1 MGRALAAVINVLDP
15 EVIVLGGGLSN
26 ITRLYENVP
35 RVWDALC
42 SRAVVP
48 DTKRTRLLRAA
59 HGDASGVRGAAWGC
73 GKRDRVAL
81 PTDVGLEA
89 SS

>member
-1 MGRALAAVINVLDP
+1 MACYEHRMGRALAAVINVLDP

-59 HGDASGVRGAAWGC
+59 HARRCQRRPWRRVGVWQA
-73 GKRDRVAL
+73 
-81 PTDVGLEA
+81 
-89 SS
+89 

>member
-48 DTKRTRLLRAA
+48 DTHASAA
-59 HGDASGVRGAAWGC
+59 RGARRCQRRPW
-73 GKRDRVAL
+73 RRVGVWQA
-81 PTDVGLEA
+81 
-89 SS
+89 